1 MALHGLTALGTNGRL
16 LRYRGGHGIHLALQR
31 CQHAWPVLVL
41 YFTLQ
46 FYERRDSPQGGTLR
60 GRQGCGRGTRL
71 NLFGQVSPALP
82 WRTAATLQ
90 DDSAAPSPTRWLV
103 EPTTR
108 SAMFG
113 HAVDKTKISITVL
126 GPKVQHYRGPWTR
139 GLGCRGSNP
148 GPLRESRLRGRTRGR
163 VPSSIKRRSHLP
175 ENVQAPCGNVCS
187 FPLRHTAII
196 GPQSGVATT
205 QRLRRH
211 AQHIGYPG
219 AGAVALFLF

>member
-1 MALHGLTALGTNGRL
+1 MYLD
-16 LRYRGGHGIHLALQR
+16 
-31 CQHAWPVLVL
+31 VLCSIGQWAVFCPRSL
-41 YFTLQ
+41 SA
-46 FYERRDSPQGGTLR
+46 RMDSPKWGQGPMSTFQDSTVGQPRNDSPFVLSVGVLGTLR

-108 SAMFG
+108 LAMFG

-148 GPLRESRLRGRTRGR
+148 GPLRESRLGGRTRGR

-175 ENVQAPCGNVCS
+175 ENVQAP
-187 FPLRHTAII
+187 T
-196 GPQSGVATT
+196 SGCLSV
-205 QRLRRH
+205 
-211 AQHIGYPG
+211 
-219 AGAVALFLF
+219 

>member
-82 WRTAATLQ
+82 WRTAATLMQ

-108 SAMFG
+108 LGMCG

-175 ENVQAPCGNVCS
+175 ENCTRAMVCPTKVNS
-187 FPLRHTAII
+187 IGVSQDLSAANARSAASNPPTA
-196 GPQSGVATT
+196 
-205 QRLRRH
+205 R
-211 AQHIGYPG
+211 
-219 AGAVALFLF
+219 